1 MGDYSKE
8 LCGGTHLENTGQVGL
23 CRIVSEENVAA
34 GVRRIVAS
42 TGKRALNRI
51 RENDALLKEIAQLV
65 RVPQQQEIVR
75 RITQL
80 QDELREAKQNL
91 SKQASQSIAG
101 AVDELVA
108 SAEEVAGV
116 KIITHLATGIDRDG
130 LRELADQLRSK
141 AGTAAILL
149 GAEIDGKVALLAAV
163 TKDVI
168 GKGAKA
174 GDCVR
179 EAAKAVGGG
188 GGGRPD
194 MAEAG
199 GKNCDKLPDALQVGA
214 DVYRKALQ

>member
-1 MGDYSKE
+1 M
-8 LCGGTHLENTGQVGL
+8 T
-23 CRIVSEENVAA
+23 
-34 GVRRIVAS
+34 
-42 TGKRALNRI
+42 
-51 RENDALLKEIAQLV
+51 
-65 RVPQQQEIVR
+65 
-75 RITQL
+75 
-80 QDELREAKQNL
+80 L

-108 SAEEVAGV
+108 KAEDVAGV
-116 KIITHLATGIDRDG
+116 KIITHLANGIDRDG
-130 LRELADQLRSK
+130 MRKLADQLRSK

-199 GKNCDKLPDALQVGA
+199 GKNCDKLPDALKVGV
-214 DVYRKALQ
+214 DVYRKALK